1 MPTPPMLTPDERAA
15 ALAKASS
22 ARKCRAEVK
31 MKIKAGLLDIESVYE
46 LSHSVEAI
54 SKMRVAEMLESI
66 TGVGKIRA
74 LAMMDRLN
82 ISPTRRIKGL
92 GRNQLKNLLSEFSA
106 TSVKAKR
113 GKLIVLSGP
122 GGVGKST
129 VAAQLRATG
138 DYWVSISATTRSPR
152 VNEVDG
158 SDYHFLD
165 DAEFSRKVGESYF
178 LEWAQFAGANYGTP
192 REGVEQALLEGHNVL
207 LEIEIEGAKQVKSH
221 MPEAMLVFLSPPSW
235 EDLVSRLE
243 GRGTDSPERRTERLA
258 LAQEELA
265 AAPSFDLVIINTSVK
280 KVVEQLVSLLSA

>member
-1 MPTPPMLTPDERAA
+1 MPTPPKLTPEERTA
-15 ALAKASS
+15 ALAKAST
-22 ARKCRAEVK
+22 ARKRRAEIKVQ
-31 MKIKAGLLDIESVYE
+31 IKAGGIDIQGVYE
-46 LSHSVEAI
+46 LSQKDEDI

-74 LAMMDRLN
+74 LAMMERLN

-92 GRNQLKNLLSEFSA
+92 GTNQLKNLLSEFSA

-129 VAAQLRATG
+129 VASQLRATG
-138 DYWVSISATTRSPR
+138 DYWVSISATTRLPR

-158 SDYHFLD
+158 HDYHFID
-165 DAEFSRKVGESYF
+165 DTEFAKRVRESYF

-207 LEIEIEGAKQVKSH
+207 LEIEIAGAKQVKAHLPQSV
-221 MPEAMLVFLSPPSW
+221 LVFLEPPTW
-235 EDLVSRLE
+235 EELVSRLE
-243 GRGTDSPERRTERLA
+243 GRGTDSPERRAERLE

-265 AAPSFDLVIINTSVK
+265 SASFFDVVLVNDQVESVVGK
-280 KVVEQLVSLLSA
+280 LIELSHN

>member
-1 MPTPPMLTPDERAA
+1 MPTPPILTPEERSA

-22 ARKCRAEVK
+22 ARKRRAEVK
-31 MKIKAGLLDIESVYE
+31 MSIKSGALDIAAVYE
-46 LSHSVEAI
+46 LSQSEEAI

-74 LAMMDRLN
+74 LAIMERLN

-92 GRNQLKNLLSEFSA
+92 GSHQLKNLLSEFSA
-106 TSVKAKR
+106 SAVRSKR

-138 DYWVSISATTRSPR
+138 DYWVSISATTRVPR
-152 VNEVDG
+152 INEVNG
-158 SDYHFLD
+158 KDYFFID
-165 DAEFSRKVGESYF
+165 DVEFAKRISESHF
-178 LEWAQFAGANYGTP
+178 LEWAQFAGAKYGTP
-192 REGVEQALLEGHNVL
+192 REGVERALLEGHNVL

-221 MPEAMLVFLSPPSW
+221 MPEAVLVFLSPPSW

-243 GRGTDSPERRTERLA
+243 GRGTDTPERRTERLA
-258 LAQEELA
+258 LAQKELA
-265 AAPSFDLVIINTSVK
+265 AAPSFDLVIVNTSVK
-280 KVVEQLVSLLSA
+280 EVVDELVSLVSA

>member
-1 MPTPPMLTPDERAA
+1 MPTPPILTPEERAA

-22 ARKCRAEVK
+22 ARKRRAEVK
-31 MKIKAGLLDIESVYE
+31 MSIKAGVLDIQGVYQ
-46 LSHSVEAI
+46 LSQSDEAI

-74 LAMMDRLN
+74 LAIMERLN

-92 GRNQLKNLLSEFSA
+92 GSHQLKNLLSEFSA
-106 TSVKAKR
+106 SSVKTKR

-129 VAAQLRATG
+129 VASQLRTTG

-152 VNEVDG
+152 VNEVNG
-158 SDYHFLD
+158 VDYFFITD
-165 DAEFSRKVGESYF
+165 SEFEKRVRESHF
-178 LEWAQFAGANYGTP
+178 LEWAQFAGAKYGTP

-207 LEIEIEGAKQVKSH
+207 LEIEIDGAKQVKSH

-265 AAPSFDLVIINTSVK
+265 AAPSFDLVIVNTSVK
-280 KVVEQLVSLLSA
+280 EVVDQLVSLASA

>member
-1 MPTPPMLTPDERAA
+1 MPTPPILTPEERSA

-22 ARKCRAEVK
+22 ARKRRAEVK
-31 MKIKAGLLDIESVYE
+31 MSIKSGALDIATVYE
-46 LSHSVEAI
+46 LSQSEEAI

-74 LAMMDRLN
+74 LAIMERLN

-92 GRNQLKNLLSEFSA
+92 GSHQLKNLLSEFSA
-106 TSVKAKR
+106 SAVRSKR

-138 DYWVSISATTRSPR
+138 DYWVSISATTRVPR
-152 VNEVDG
+152 INEVNG
-158 SDYHFLD
+158 KDYFFID
-165 DAEFSRKVGESYF
+165 DVEFEKRISASHF
-178 LEWAQFAGANYGTP
+178 LEWAQFAGAKYGTP
-192 REGVEQALLEGHNVL
+192 REGVERALLEGHNVL

-221 MPEAMLVFLSPPSW
+221 MPEAVLVFLSPPSW

-243 GRGTDSPERRTERLA
+243 GRGTDTPERRTERLA
-258 LAQEELA
+258 LAQQELA
-265 AAPSFDLVIINTSVK
+265 AAPSFDLVIVNTSVK
-280 KVVEQLVSLLSA
+280 EVVDQLVSLVSA

>member
-1 MPTPPMLTPDERAA
+1 MPTPPILTPEERSA

-22 ARKCRAEVK
+22 ARKRRAEVK
-31 MKIKAGLLDIESVYE
+31 MSIKSGALDIAAVYE
-46 LSHSVEAI
+46 LSQSEEAI

-74 LAMMDRLN
+74 LAIMERLN

-92 GRNQLKNLLSEFSA
+92 GSHQLKNLLSEFSA
-106 TSVKAKR
+106 SAVRSKR

-138 DYWVSISATTRSPR
+138 DYWVSISATTRVPR
-152 VNEVDG
+152 TNEVNG
-158 SDYHFLD
+158 KDYFFID
-165 DAEFSRKVGESYF
+165 DVEFAKRISESHF
-178 LEWAQFAGANYGTP
+178 LEWAQFAGAKYGTP
-192 REGVEQALLEGHNVL
+192 REGVERALLEGHNVL

-221 MPEAMLVFLSPPSW
+221 MPEAVLVFLSPPSW

-243 GRGTDSPERRTERLA
+243 GRGTDTPERRTERLA
-258 LAQEELA
+258 LAQQELA
-265 AAPSFDLVIINTSVK
+265 AAPSFDLVIVNTSVK
-280 KVVEQLVSLLSA
+280 EVVDQLVSLVSA

>member
-1 MPTPPMLTPDERAA
+1 MPTPPLLTPEERAA
-15 ALAKASS
+15 ALAKASF
-22 ARKCRAEVK
+22 ARKRRAEVK
-31 MKIKAGLLDIESVYE
+31 MSIKAGVLDIQGVYQ
-46 LSHSVEAI
+46 LSQSDEAI

-74 LAMMDRLN
+74 LAIMERLN

-92 GRNQLKNLLSEFSA
+92 GSHQLKNLLSEFSA
-106 TSVKAKR
+106 SSVKTKR

-129 VAAQLRATG
+129 VASQLRTTG

-152 VNEVDG
+152 VNEVNG
-158 SDYHFLD
+158 VDYFFITD
-165 DAEFSRKVGESYF
+165 SEFEKRVRESHF
-178 LEWAQFAGANYGTP
+178 LEWAQFAGAKYGTP

-207 LEIEIEGAKQVKSH
+207 LEIEIDGAKQVKSH

-265 AAPSFDLVIINTSVK
+265 AAPSFDLVIVNTSVK
-280 KVVEQLVSLLSA
+280 EVVDQLVSLASA

>member
-1 MPTPPMLTPDERAA
+1 MPNPPNLTPEERAA
-15 ALAKASS
+15 ALAKASI
-22 ARKCRAEVK
+22 ARKRRAE
-31 MKIKAGLLDIESVYE
+31 IKSEIKSGNLDIQGVYE
-46 LSHSVEAI
+46 LSQSDDAV

-92 GRNQLKNLLSEFSA
+92 GTNQLKNLLSEFSP
-106 TSVKAKR
+106 TSTKAKR

-138 DYWVSISATTRSPR
+138 DYWVSISVTTRLPR
-152 VNEVDG
+152 INEKDGVD
-158 SDYHFLD
+158 YYFINNV
-165 DAEFSRKVGESYF
+165 EFEKRIRGSYF
-178 LEWAQFAGANYGTP
+178 LEWAQFAGAKYGTP
-192 REGVEQALLEGHNVL
+192 REGVEQALLDGHNVL
-207 LEIEIEGAKQVKSH
+207 LEIEIDGAKQVKSH

-258 LAQEELA
+258 LAQEEIA
-265 AAPSFDLVIINTSVK
+265 AAPSFDLVIVNTSVK
-280 KVVEQLVSLLSA
+280 EVVDQLVSLLSA

>member
-1 MPTPPMLTPDERAA
+1 MPTPPILTPEERAA
-15 ALAKASS
+15 ALAKASF
-22 ARKCRAEVK
+22 ARKRRAEVK
-31 MKIKAGLLDIESVYE
+31 MSIKAGVLDIQGVYQ
-46 LSHSVEAI
+46 LSQSDEAI

-74 LAMMDRLN
+74 LAIMERLN

-92 GRNQLKNLLSEFSA
+92 GSHQLKNLLSEFSA
-106 TSVKAKR
+106 SSVKTKR

-129 VAAQLRATG
+129 VASQLRTTG
-138 DYWVSISATTRSPR
+138 DYWVSISATSRSPR
-152 VNEVDG
+152 VNEVNGVDYFFI
-158 SDYHFLD
+158 SDS
-165 DAEFSRKVGESYF
+165 EFEKRVRESHF
-178 LEWAQFAGANYGTP
+178 LEWAQFAGAKYGTP

-207 LEIEIEGAKQVKSH
+207 LEIEIDGAKQVKSH

-265 AAPSFDLVIINTSVK
+265 AAPSFDLVIVNTSVK
-280 KVVEQLVSLLSA
+280 EVVDQLVSLASA

>member
-1 MPTPPMLTPDERAA
+1 MPTPPILTPEERSA

-22 ARKCRAEVK
+22 ARKRRAEVK
-31 MKIKAGLLDIESVYE
+31 MSIKSGALDIAAVYE
-46 LSHSVEAI
+46 LSQSEEAI

-74 LAMMDRLN
+74 LAIMERLN

-92 GRNQLKNLLSEFSA
+92 GSHQLKNLLSEFSA
-106 TSVKAKR
+106 SAVRSKR

-138 DYWVSISATTRSPR
+138 DYWVSISATTRVPR
-152 VNEVDG
+152 INEVNG
-158 SDYHFLD
+158 KDYFFID
-165 DAEFSRKVGESYF
+165 DVEFAKRISESHF
-178 LEWAQFAGANYGTP
+178 LEWAQFAGAKYGTP
-192 REGVEQALLEGHNVL
+192 REGVERALLEGHNVL

-221 MPEAMLVFLSPPSW
+221 MPEAVLVFLSPPSW

-243 GRGTDSPERRTERLA
+243 GRGTDTPERRTERLA
-258 LAQEELA
+258 LAQQELA
-265 AAPSFDLVIINTSVK
+265 AAPSFDLVIVNTSVK
-280 KVVEQLVSLLSA
+280 EVVDQLVSLVSA

>member
-1 MPTPPMLTPDERAA
+1 MPTPPILTPEERAA
-15 ALAKASS
+15 ALAKASF
-22 ARKCRAEVK
+22 ARKRRAEVK
-31 MKIKAGLLDIESVYE
+31 MSIKAGVLDIQGVYQ
-46 LSHSVEAI
+46 LSQSDEAI

-74 LAMMDRLN
+74 LAIMERLN

-92 GRNQLKNLLSEFSA
+92 GSHQLKNLLSEFSA
-106 TSVKAKR
+106 SSVKTKR

-129 VAAQLRATG
+129 VASQLRTTG

-152 VNEVDG
+152 VNEVNG
-158 SDYHFLD
+158 VDYFFITD
-165 DAEFSRKVGESYF
+165 SEFEKRVRESHF
-178 LEWAQFAGANYGTP
+178 LEWAQFAGAKYGTP

-207 LEIEIEGAKQVKSH
+207 LEIEIDGAKQVKSH

-265 AAPSFDLVIINTSVK
+265 AAPSFDLVIVNTSVK
-280 KVVEQLVSLLSA
+280 EVVDQLVSLASA

>member
-1 MPTPPMLTPDERAA
+1 MPTPPILTPEERAA
-15 ALAKASS
+15 ALAKASF
-22 ARKCRAEVK
+22 ARKRRAEVK
-31 MKIKAGLLDIESVYE
+31 MSIKAGVLDIQGVYQ
-46 LSHSVEAI
+46 LSQSDEAI

-74 LAMMDRLN
+74 LAIMERLN

-92 GRNQLKNLLSEFSA
+92 GSHQLKNLLSEFSVA
-106 TSVKAKR
+106 SVRTKR

-129 VAAQLRATG
+129 VASQLRTTG

-158 SDYHFLD
+158 VDYFFISNS
-165 DAEFSRKVGESYF
+165 EFEKRVRESHF
-178 LEWAQFAGANYGTP
+178 LEWAQFAGAKYGTP
-192 REGVEQALLEGHNVL
+192 REGVEQALLEGHSVL
-207 LEIEIEGAKQVKSH
+207 LEIEIDGAKQVKSH

-265 AAPSFDLVIINTSVK
+265 AAPSFDLVIVNTSVK
-280 KVVEQLVSLLSA
+280 EVVDQLVSLASA

>member
-1 MPTPPMLTPDERAA
+1 MPTPPILTPEERAA
-15 ALAKASS
+15 ALAKASF
-22 ARKCRAEVK
+22 ARKRRAEVK
-31 MKIKAGLLDIESVYE
+31 MSIKAGVLDIQGVYQ
-46 LSHSVEAI
+46 LSQSDEAI

-74 LAMMDRLN
+74 LAIMERLN

-92 GRNQLKNLLSEFSA
+92 GSHQLKNLLSEFSA
-106 TSVKAKR
+106 SSVKTKR

-129 VAAQLRATG
+129 VASQLRTTG

-158 SDYHFLD
+158 VDYFFISNS
-165 DAEFSRKVGESYF
+165 EFDKRVRESHF
-178 LEWAQFAGANYGTP
+178 LEWAQFAGAKYGTP

-207 LEIEIEGAKQVKSH
+207 LEIEIDGAKQVKSH

-265 AAPSFDLVIINTSVK
+265 AAPSFDLVIVNTSVK
-280 KVVEQLVSLLSA
+280 EVVDQLVSLASA

>member
-1 MPTPPMLTPDERAA
+1 MPTPPTLTPEERAA
-15 ALAKASS
+15 ALAKASI
-22 ARKCRAEVK
+22 ARKRRAE
-31 MKIKAGLLDIESVYE
+31 IKAQIKCGYLDIQSVYE
-46 LSHSVEAI
+46 LSQSDEAV
-54 SKMRVAEMLESI
+54 SKMRVAEMLESV

-74 LAMMDRLN
+74 LAIMDRLN

-92 GRNQLKNLLSEFSA
+92 GTHQLKNLLAEFSS
-106 TSVKAKR
+106 TLGKTKR

-152 VNEVDG
+152 VNEKDG
-158 SDYHFLD
+158 IDYHFINND
-165 DAEFSRKVGESYF
+165 EFEKRVRESHF
-178 LEWAQFAGANYGTP
+178 LEWAQFAGAKYGTP
-192 REGVEQALLEGHNVL
+192 REGVEQALLDGHNVL
-207 LEIEIEGAKQVKSH
+207 LEIEIDGAKQVKSH

-265 AAPSFDLVIINTSVK
+265 AAPSFDLVIVNTSVNE
-280 KVVEQLVSLLSA
+280 VVEQLVSLVSA

>member
-1 MPTPPMLTPDERAA
+1 MPTPPILTPEERFA

-22 ARKCRAEVK
+22 ARKRRAEVK
-31 MKIKAGLLDIESVYE
+31 MSIKSGALDIAAVYE
-46 LSHSVEAI
+46 LSQNEEAI

-74 LAMMDRLN
+74 LAIMERLN

-92 GRNQLKNLLSEFSA
+92 GSHQLKNLLSEFSA
-106 TSVKAKR
+106 SAVRSKR

-138 DYWVSISATTRSPR
+138 DYWVSISATTRVPR
-152 VNEVDG
+152 INEVNG
-158 SDYHFLD
+158 KDYFFID
-165 DAEFSRKVGESYF
+165 DVEFEKRISESHF
-178 LEWAQFAGANYGTP
+178 LEWAQFAGAKYGTP
-192 REGVEQALLEGHNVL
+192 REGVERALLEGHNVL

-221 MPEAMLVFLSPPSW
+221 MPEAVLVFLSPPSW

-243 GRGTDSPERRTERLA
+243 GRGTDTPERRTERLA
-258 LAQEELA
+258 LAQQELA
-265 AAPSFDLVIINTSVK
+265 AAPSFDLVIVNTSVK
-280 KVVEQLVSLLSA
+280 EVVDQLVSLVSA

>member
-1 MPTPPMLTPDERAA
+1 
-15 ALAKASS
+15 
-22 ARKCRAEVK
+22 
-31 MKIKAGLLDIESVYE
+31 
-46 LSHSVEAI
+46 
-54 SKMRVAEMLESI
+54 
-66 TGVGKIRA
+66 
-74 LAMMDRLN
+74 MMERLN

-92 GRNQLKNLLSEFSA
+92 GTKQLKNLLSEFSA

-129 VAAQLRATG
+129 VASQLRATG
-138 DYWVSISATTRSPR
+138 DYWVSISATTRLPR

-158 SDYHFLD
+158 NDYHFID
-165 DAEFSRKVGESYF
+165 DTEFAKRVRESYF

-207 LEIEIEGAKQVKSH
+207 LEIEIDGAKQVKSH
-221 MPEAMLVFLSPPSW
+221 MPEAILVFLSPPSW

-265 AAPSFDLVIINTSVK
+265 AAPSFDLVIVNTSVK
-280 KVVEQLVSLLSA
+280 EVVDQLVSLLSA

>member
-1 MPTPPMLTPDERAA
+1 MPTPPILTPEERSA

-22 ARKCRAEVK
+22 ARKRRAEVK
-31 MKIKAGLLDIESVYE
+31 MSIKSGALDIAAVYE
-46 LSHSVEAI
+46 LSQSEEAI

-74 LAMMDRLN
+74 LAIMERLN

-92 GRNQLKNLLSEFSA
+92 GSHQLKNLLSEFSA
-106 TSVKAKR
+106 SAVRSKR

-138 DYWVSISATTRSPR
+138 DYWVSISATTRVPR
-152 VNEVDG
+152 INEVNG
-158 SDYHFLD
+158 KDYFFID
-165 DAEFSRKVGESYF
+165 DVEFEKRISASHF
-178 LEWAQFAGANYGTP
+178 LEWAQFAGAKYGTP
-192 REGVEQALLEGHNVL
+192 REGVERALLEGHNVL

-221 MPEAMLVFLSPPSW
+221 MPEAVLVFLSPPSW

-243 GRGTDSPERRTERLA
+243 GRGTDTPERRTERLA
-258 LAQEELA
+258 LAQQELA
-265 AAPSFDLVIINTSVK
+265 AAPSFDLVIVNTSVK
-280 KVVEQLVSLLSA
+280 EVVDQLVSLASA

>member
-1 MPTPPMLTPDERAA
+1 MPTPPKLTPEERTA
-15 ALAKASS
+15 ALAKAST
-22 ARKCRAEVK
+22 ARKRRAE
-31 MKIKAGLLDIESVYE
+31 IKVQIKEGGIDIQGVYE
-46 LSHSVEAI
+46 LSQKDEAI

-66 TGVGKIRA
+66 TGVGIIRA
-74 LAMMDRLN
+74 LAMMERLN
-82 ISPTRRIKGL
+82 ISPTRRVKGL
-92 GRNQLKNLLSEFSA
+92 GTNQLKNLLSEFSA

-129 VAAQLRATG
+129 VASQLRATG
-138 DYWVSISATTRSPR
+138 DYWVSISATTRLPR

-158 SDYHFLD
+158 NDYHFID
-165 DAEFSRKVGESYF
+165 DTEFAKRVRESYF

-207 LEIEIEGAKQVKSH
+207 LEIEIDGAKQVKSH
-221 MPEAMLVFLSPPSW
+221 MPEAILVFLSPPSW

-265 AAPSFDLVIINTSVK
+265 AAPSFDLVIVNTSVK
-280 KVVEQLVSLLSA
+280 EVVDQLVSLLSA

>member
-1 MPTPPMLTPDERAA
+1 MPTPPILTPEERSA

-22 ARKCRAEVK
+22 ARKRRAEVK
-31 MKIKAGLLDIESVYE
+31 MSIKSGALDIAAVYE
-46 LSHSVEAI
+46 LSQSEEAI

-74 LAMMDRLN
+74 LAIMERLN

-92 GRNQLKNLLSEFSA
+92 GSHQLKNLLSEFSA
-106 TSVKAKR
+106 SAVRSKR

-138 DYWVSISATTRSPR
+138 DYWVSISATTRVPR
-152 VNEVDG
+152 INEVNG
-158 SDYHFLD
+158 KDYFFID
-165 DAEFSRKVGESYF
+165 DVEFEKRISESHF
-178 LEWAQFAGANYGTP
+178 LEWAQFAGAKYGTP
-192 REGVEQALLEGHNVL
+192 REGVERALLEGHNVL

-221 MPEAMLVFLSPPSW
+221 MPEAVLVFLSPPSW

-243 GRGTDSPERRTERLA
+243 GRGTDTPERRTERLA
-258 LAQEELA
+258 LAQQELA
-265 AAPSFDLVIINTSVK
+265 AAPSFDLVIVNTSVK
-280 KVVEQLVSLLSA
+280 EVVDQLVSLVSA

>member
-1 MPTPPMLTPDERAA
+1 MPTPPKLTPEERTA
-15 ALAKASS
+15 ALAKAST
-22 ARKCRAEVK
+22 ARKRRAEIKVQ
-31 MKIKAGLLDIESVYE
+31 IKAGGIDIQGVYE
-46 LSHSVEAI
+46 LSQKDEDI

-74 LAMMDRLN
+74 LAMMERLN

-92 GRNQLKNLLSEFSA
+92 GTNQLKNLLSEFSA

-129 VAAQLRATG
+129 VASQLRATG
-138 DYWVSISATTRSPR
+138 DYWVSISATTRLPR

-158 SDYHFLD
+158 NDYHFID
-165 DAEFSRKVGESYF
+165 DTEFAKRVRESYF

-207 LEIEIEGAKQVKSH
+207 LEIEIDGAKQVKSH
-221 MPEAMLVFLSPPSW
+221 MPEAILVFLSPPSW

-265 AAPSFDLVIINTSVK
+265 AAPSFDLVIVNTSVK
-280 KVVEQLVSLLSA
+280 EVVDQLVSLLSA

>member
-1 MPTPPMLTPDERAA
+1 MPTPPILTPEERSA

-22 ARKCRAEVK
+22 ARKRRAEVK
-31 MKIKAGLLDIESVYE
+31 MSIKSGALDIAAVYE
-46 LSHSVEAI
+46 LSQSEEAI

-74 LAMMDRLN
+74 LAIMEKLN

-92 GRNQLKNLLSEFSA
+92 GSHQLKNLLSEFSA
-106 TSVKAKR
+106 SAVRSKR

-138 DYWVSISATTRSPR
+138 DYWVSISATTRVPR
-152 VNEVDG
+152 INEVNG
-158 SDYHFLD
+158 KDYFFID
-165 DAEFSRKVGESYF
+165 DVEFEKRISESYF
-178 LEWAQFAGANYGTP
+178 LEWAQFAGAKYGTP

-221 MPEAMLVFLSPPSW
+221 MPEAVLVFLSPPSW

-243 GRGTDSPERRTERLA
+243 GRGTDTPERRTERLA
-258 LAQEELA
+258 LAQQELA
-265 AAPSFDLVIINTSVK
+265 AAPSFDLVIVNTSVK
-280 KVVEQLVSLLSA
+280 EVVDQLVSLVSA

>member
-1 MPTPPMLTPDERAA
+1 MPTPPILTPEERSA

-22 ARKCRAEVK
+22 ARKRRAEVK
-31 MKIKAGLLDIESVYE
+31 TSIKSGALDIAAVYE
-46 LSHSVEAI
+46 LSQSEEAI

-74 LAMMDRLN
+74 LAIMERLN

-92 GRNQLKNLLSEFSA
+92 GSHQLKNLLSEFSA
-106 TSVKAKR
+106 SAVRSKR

-138 DYWVSISATTRSPR
+138 DYWVSISATTRVPR
-152 VNEVDG
+152 INEVNG
-158 SDYHFLD
+158 KDYFFID
-165 DAEFSRKVGESYF
+165 DVEFAKRISESHF
-178 LEWAQFAGANYGTP
+178 LEWAQFAGAKYGTP
-192 REGVEQALLEGHNVL
+192 REGVERALLEGHNVL

-221 MPEAMLVFLSPPSW
+221 MPEAVLVFLSPPSW

-243 GRGTDSPERRTERLA
+243 GRGTDTPERRTERLA
-258 LAQEELA
+258 LAQQELA
-265 AAPSFDLVIINTSVK
+265 AAPSFDLVIVNTSVK
-280 KVVEQLVSLLSA
+280 EVVDQLVSLVSA

>member
-1 MPTPPMLTPDERAA
+1 ME
-15 ALAKASS
+15 
-22 ARKCRAEVK
+22 
-31 MKIKAGLLDIESVYE
+31 
-46 LSHSVEAI
+46 
-54 SKMRVAEMLESI
+54 
-66 TGVGKIRA
+66 
-74 LAMMDRLN
+74 RLN

-92 GRNQLKNLLSEFSA
+92 GSHQLKNLLSEFSA
-106 TSVKAKR
+106 SSVKTKR

-129 VAAQLRATG
+129 VASQLRTTG

-152 VNEVDG
+152 VNEVNG
-158 SDYHFLD
+158 VDYFFITD
-165 DAEFSRKVGESYF
+165 SEFEKRVRESHF
-178 LEWAQFAGANYGTP
+178 LEWAQFAGAKYGTP

-207 LEIEIEGAKQVKSH
+207 LEIEIDGAKQVKSH

-265 AAPSFDLVIINTSVK
+265 AAPSFDLVIVNTSVK
-280 KVVEQLVSLLSA
+280 EVVDQLVSLASA

>member
-1 MPTPPMLTPDERAA
+1 MPTPPILTPEQRAA
-15 ALAKASS
+15 ALAKASI
-22 ARKCRAEVK
+22 ARKRRAEVK
-31 MKIKAGLLDIESVYE
+31 MAIKAGDLDIQAVYQ
-46 LSHSVEAI
+46 LSQNEEAI

-74 LAMMDRLN
+74 LGIMERLN

-92 GRNQLKNLLSEFSA
+92 GSHQLKSLLSEFSVA
-106 TSVKAKR
+106 SVKNKR

-129 VAAQLRATG
+129 VASQLRAKG
-138 DYWVSISATTRSPR
+138 DYWVSISATTRLPR
-152 VNEVDG
+152 VNEVIG
-158 SDYHFLD
+158 IDYYFID
-165 DAEFSRKVGESYF
+165 DAEFEKRVRESYF
-178 LEWAQFAGANYGTP
+178 LEWAQFAGAKYGTP
-192 REGVEQALLEGHNVL
+192 RGGVEQALLEGHNVL
-207 LEIEIEGAKQVKSH
+207 LEIEIDGAKQVKSH

-265 AAPSFDLVIINTSVK
+265 AAPSFDLVIVNTSVK
-280 KVVEQLVSLLSA
+280 EVVDQLVSLVSA

>member
-1 MPTPPMLTPDERAA
+1 MPTPPKLTPEERTA
-15 ALAKASS
+15 ALAKAST
-22 ARKCRAEVK
+22 ARKRRAEIKVQ
-31 MKIKAGLLDIESVYE
+31 IKAGGIDIQGVYE
-46 LSHSVEAI
+46 LSQKDEAI

-74 LAMMDRLN
+74 LAMMERLN

-92 GRNQLKNLLSEFSA
+92 GTNQLKNLLSEFSA

-129 VAAQLRATG
+129 VASQLRATG
-138 DYWVSISATTRSPR
+138 DYWVSISATTRLPR

-158 SDYHFLD
+158 NDYHFID
-165 DAEFSRKVGESYF
+165 DTEFAKRVRESYF

-207 LEIEIEGAKQVKSH
+207 LEIEIDGAKQVKSH
-221 MPEAMLVFLSPPSW
+221 MPEAILVFLSPPSW

-265 AAPSFDLVIINTSVK
+265 AAPSFDLVIVNTSVK
-280 KVVEQLVSLLSA
+280 EVVDQLVSLLSA

>member
-1 MPTPPMLTPDERAA
+1 MPTPPILTPEERSA

-22 ARKCRAEVK
+22 ARKRRAEVK
-31 MKIKAGLLDIESVYE
+31 MSIKSGALDIAAVYE
-46 LSHSVEAI
+46 LSQSEEAI

-74 LAMMDRLN
+74 LAIMERLN

-92 GRNQLKNLLSEFSA
+92 GSHQLKNLLSEFSA
-106 TSVKAKR
+106 SAVRSKR

-138 DYWVSISATTRSPR
+138 DYWVSISATTRVPR
-152 VNEVDG
+152 INEVNG
-158 SDYHFLD
+158 KDYFFID
-165 DAEFSRKVGESYF
+165 DVEFEKRISASHF
-178 LEWAQFAGANYGTP
+178 LEWAQFAGAKYGTP
-192 REGVEQALLEGHNVL
+192 REGVERALLEGHNVL

-221 MPEAMLVFLSPPSW
+221 MPEAVLVFLSPPSW

-243 GRGTDSPERRTERLA
+243 GRGTDTPERRTERLA
-258 LAQEELA
+258 LAQQELA
-265 AAPSFDLVIINTSVK
+265 AAPSFDLVIVNTSVK
-280 KVVEQLVSLLSA
+280 EVVDQLVSLVSA

>member
-1 MPTPPMLTPDERAA
+1 MPTPPKLTPEERTA
-15 ALAKASS
+15 ALAKAST
-22 ARKCRAEVK
+22 ARKRRAE
-31 MKIKAGLLDIESVYE
+31 IKVQIKEGGIDIQGVYE
-46 LSHSVEAI
+46 LSQKDEAI

-74 LAMMDRLN
+74 LAMMERLN

-92 GRNQLKNLLSEFSA
+92 GTNQLKNLLSEFSA

-129 VAAQLRATG
+129 VASQLRATG
-138 DYWVSISATTRSPR
+138 DYWVSISATTRLPR

-158 SDYHFLD
+158 NDYHFID
-165 DAEFSRKVGESYF
+165 DTEFAKRVRESYF

-207 LEIEIEGAKQVKSH
+207 LEIEIDGAKQVKSH
-221 MPEAMLVFLSPPSW
+221 MPEAILVFLSPPSW

-265 AAPSFDLVIINTSVK
+265 AAPSFDLVIVNTSVK
-280 KVVEQLVSLLSA
+280 EVVDQLVSLLSA

>member
-1 MPTPPMLTPDERAA
+1 MPTPPILTPEERSA

-22 ARKCRAEVK
+22 ARKRRAEVK
-31 MKIKAGLLDIESVYE
+31 MSIKSGALDIATVYE
-46 LSHSVEAI
+46 LSQSEEAI

-74 LAMMDRLN
+74 LAIMERLN

-92 GRNQLKNLLSEFSA
+92 GSHQLKNLLSEFSA
-106 TSVKAKR
+106 SAVRSKR

-138 DYWVSISATTRSPR
+138 DYWVSISATTRVPR
-152 VNEVDG
+152 INEVNG
-158 SDYHFLD
+158 KDYFFID
-165 DAEFSRKVGESYF
+165 DVEFEKRISESHF
-178 LEWAQFAGANYGTP
+178 LEWAQFAGAKYGTP
-192 REGVEQALLEGHNVL
+192 REGVERALLEGHNVL

-221 MPEAMLVFLSPPSW
+221 MPEAVLVFLSPPSW

-243 GRGTDSPERRTERLA
+243 GRGTDTPERRTERLA
-258 LAQEELA
+258 LAQQELA
-265 AAPSFDLVIINTSVK
+265 AAPSFDLVIVNTSVK
-280 KVVEQLVSLLSA
+280 EVVDQLVSLVSA

>member
-1 MPTPPMLTPDERAA
+1 MPIPPKLTPEERTA
-15 ALAKASS
+15 ALAKAST
-22 ARKCRAEVK
+22 ARKRRAEIKVQ
-31 MKIKAGLLDIESVYE
+31 IKAGGIDIQGVYE
-46 LSHSVEAI
+46 LSQKDEDI

-74 LAMMDRLN
+74 LAMMERLN

-92 GRNQLKNLLSEFSA
+92 GTNQLKNLLSEFSA

-129 VAAQLRATG
+129 VASQLRATG
-138 DYWVSISATTRSPR
+138 DYWVSISATTRLPR

-158 SDYHFLD
+158 NDYHFID
-165 DAEFSRKVGESYF
+165 DTEFAKRVRESYF

-207 LEIEIEGAKQVKSH
+207 LEIEIDGAKQVKSH
-221 MPEAMLVFLSPPSW
+221 MPEAILVFLSPPSW

-265 AAPSFDLVIINTSVK
+265 AAPSFDLVIVNTSVK
-280 KVVEQLVSLLSA
+280 EVVDQLVSLLSA

>member
-1 MPTPPMLTPDERAA
+1 MPTPPILTPEERAA
-15 ALAKASS
+15 ALAKASF
-22 ARKCRAEVK
+22 ARKRRAEVK
-31 MKIKAGLLDIESVYE
+31 MSIKAGVLDIQGVYQ
-46 LSHSVEAI
+46 LSQSDEAI

-74 LAMMDRLN
+74 LAIMERLN

-92 GRNQLKNLLSEFSA
+92 GSHQLKNLLSEFSVA
-106 TSVKAKR
+106 SVRTKR

-129 VAAQLRATG
+129 VASQLRTTG

-158 SDYHFLD
+158 VDYFFISNS
-165 DAEFSRKVGESYF
+165 EFEKRVRESHF
-178 LEWAQFAGANYGTP
+178 LEWAQFAGAKYGTP

-207 LEIEIEGAKQVKSH
+207 LEIEIDGAKQVKSH

-265 AAPSFDLVIINTSVK
+265 AAPSFDLVIVNTSVK
-280 KVVEQLVSLLSA
+280 EVVDQLVSLASA

>member
-1 MPTPPMLTPDERAA
+1 MPTPPILTPEERAA
-15 ALAKASS
+15 ALAKASF
-22 ARKCRAEVK
+22 ARKRRAEIK
-31 MKIKAGLLDIESVYE
+31 MSIKAGVLDIQGVYQ
-46 LSHSVEAI
+46 LSQSDEAI

-74 LAMMDRLN
+74 LAIMERLN

-92 GRNQLKNLLSEFSA
+92 GSHQLKNLLSEFSVA
-106 TSVKAKR
+106 SVRTKR

-129 VAAQLRATG
+129 VASQLRTTG

-158 SDYHFLD
+158 VDYFFISNS
-165 DAEFSRKVGESYF
+165 EFEKRVRESHF
-178 LEWAQFAGANYGTP
+178 LEWAQFAGAKYGTP

-207 LEIEIEGAKQVKSH
+207 LEIEIDGAKQVKSH

-265 AAPSFDLVIINTSVK
+265 AAPSFDLVIVNTSVK
-280 KVVEQLVSLLSA
+280 EVVDQLVSLASA

>member
-1 MPTPPMLTPDERAA
+1 MPTPPILTPEERAA
-15 ALAKASS
+15 ALVKASF
-22 ARKCRAEVK
+22 ARKRRAEVK
-31 MKIKAGLLDIESVYE
+31 MSIKAGVLDIQGVYQ
-46 LSHSVEAI
+46 LSQSDEAI

-74 LAMMDRLN
+74 LAIMERLN

-92 GRNQLKNLLSEFSA
+92 GSHQLKNLLSEFSA
-106 TSVKAKR
+106 SSVKTKR

-129 VAAQLRATG
+129 VASQLRTTG

-158 SDYHFLD
+158 VDYFFISNS
-165 DAEFSRKVGESYF
+165 EFDKRVRESHF
-178 LEWAQFAGANYGTP
+178 LEWAQFAGAKYGTP

-207 LEIEIEGAKQVKSH
+207 LEIEIDGAKQVKSH

-265 AAPSFDLVIINTSVK
+265 AAPSFDLVIVNTSVK
-280 KVVEQLVSLLSA
+280 EVVDQLVSLASA